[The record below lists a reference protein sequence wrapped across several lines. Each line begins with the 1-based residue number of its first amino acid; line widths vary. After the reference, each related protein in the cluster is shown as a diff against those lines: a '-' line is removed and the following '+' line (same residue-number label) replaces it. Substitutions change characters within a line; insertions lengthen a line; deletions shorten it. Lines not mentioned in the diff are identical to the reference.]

1 MVMHF
6 LHLSALIWSKSVFAE
21 TLDGGS
27 GGGGGV
33 VACYKIML
41 AFYFMSAILYMLI
54 SNSGHLIGPDA
65 VT

>member
-1 MVMHF
+1 MAMHS

-27 GGGGGV
+27 GGGGV

-41 AFYFMSAILYMLI
+41 VFYFMSAILYMLI